1 MAGKRDG
8 KVVHPSRKTQHK
20 YCAENV
26 RATLNREKG
35 GELNRVAINAL
46 APLSS
51 SAYHLLLL
59 PFFMTFSFSLTTVAS
74 FPFFFYIFK
83 LWWCREKKKWKIIQH
98 DERLGSSSHLKK
110 KKVGSKDCVCKLES
124 TKKPPKQDHRPSGNQ
139 FNHHYRGNQKI

>member
-74 FPFFFYIFK
+74 FPFFFFTY
-83 LWWCREKKKWKIIQH
+83 LNCGDAERKKKGKIIQH
-98 DERLGSSSHLKK
+98 DERLGSSSHFKK
-110 KKVGSKDCVCKLES
+110 RKSGRRTVCV
-124 TKKPPKQDHRPSGNQ
+124 
-139 FNHHYRGNQKI
+139 